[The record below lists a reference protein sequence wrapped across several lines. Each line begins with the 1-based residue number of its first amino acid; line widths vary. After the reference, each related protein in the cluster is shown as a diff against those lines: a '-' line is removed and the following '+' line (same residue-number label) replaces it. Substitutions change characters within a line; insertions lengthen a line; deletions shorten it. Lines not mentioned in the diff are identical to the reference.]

1 MQEIGVNARDRCQQP
16 SRHGMAG
23 HGTGDLDK
31 ALTADEVSLEARAER
46 VAAPGH
52 AGRAKSGAPQQRV
65 VEHGVKGRAG
75 GELIGDGAA
84 DDGEDLRHR

>member
-1 MQEIGVNARDRCQQP
+1 MSG
-16 SRHGMAG
+16 HGMPG

-31 ALTADEVSLEARAER
+31 ALTADEVSLETGAER

-52 AGRAKSGAPQQRV
+52 AGRTQSGAPQQGI
-65 VEHGVKGRAG
+65 VEHGVKGCPG

-84 DDGEDLRHR
+84 DDGEDLRRR